1 MCRTQQNDV
10 FVYLL
15 EFSFLSE
22 YKNVV
27 LMFKLINSLTDRKQ
41 KSQKAD
47 CNTVKR
53 KRQANYNLRMNAVHV
68 QLFRLI
74 ALNF

>member
-1 MCRTQQNDV
+1 
-10 FVYLL
+10 
-15 EFSFLSE
+15 
-22 YKNVV
+22 
-27 LMFKLINSLTDRKQ
+27 MFKLINSLTDRKQ

-47 CNTVKR
+47 CNTFKG
-53 KRQANYNLRMNAVHV
+53 KRQANYNLRMNAFHV